1 MSKIS
6 SIFLKIFFHLQ
17 VTRKTAVGVPLA
29 TLASW
34 PCWVAASTPASNF
47 WALPEFFVKIW
58 AGKFEKNIQTAS
70 TPASSFWELP
80 EFLTT
85 FHWNHNY
92 GSFKNYIGKIF
103 TLLHHLPSHLTL
115 TFLTL
120 NVHWHFIS
128 TYLPLLVNVVLEWPL
143 ICIWSCSFTQY
154 YQYRTITGWNFYINL
169 LSKYRWFIV
178 ALLQK
183 WTPCHSML
191 RLDATRKKVW

>member
-1 MSKIS
+1 MVVTTCSIVFKGLIKILWRTIPNFCS
-6 SIFLKIFFHLQ
+6 FWPQPDSLIQFWHLWLELSTLQDASHLPRDTIQ

-143 ICIWSCSFTQY
+143 ICKWSCSFTQY
-154 YQYRTITGWNFYINL
+154 Y
-169 LSKYRWFIV
+169 
-178 ALLQK
+178 
-183 WTPCHSML
+183 
-191 RLDATRKKVW
+191 